1 MKFDHSVIFASIRLL
16 TLIAACVLM
25 PVHADES
32 ADVSQL
38 LRTGKLV
45 EAMTKADAFLAGKPN
60 DPQMRFLK
68 GVIQRSSGKQ
78 AEAIATF
85 TKLTEDYPE
94 LPEPYNNLAVL
105 YAGQGQFD
113 KARAAL
119 EMAIRTNPSYST
131 AHENLGD
138 VYARLASQAYNKALQ
153 LDGANAAVPPKLALI
168 RELFSPGN
176 KGQRPSVTVAAA
188 ASAAA
193 AAAPKPVA
201 STTAAAPAAQ
211 PVAATPPSAPA
222 VKPAAASAD
231 SAAEQAAQEAVLA
244 WAKAWSAK
252 DVASYLGAYS
262 KEFAPPGKQS
272 RAAWEEDRRKRI
284 VGKTSISVK
293 LDNLDVTI
301 SGNKAVAKFR
311 QQYRAGALSVSSRKT
326 LHLLKTGDH
335 WQITKESSGS

>member
-1 MKFDHSVIFASIRLL
+1 MKLDHSVIFTSIRML
-16 TLIAACVLM
+16 TLVAACAIM

-45 EAMTKADAFLAGKPN
+45 EAMTKAEAFLAAKPN

-105 YAGQGQFD
+105 FAGQGQFD

-201 STTAAAPAAQ
+201 STTTAPAA
-211 PVAATPPSAPA
+211 PTVAATPPSAPA
-222 VKPAAASAD
+222 AKPAVASTD
-231 SAAEQAAQEAVLA
+231 SAAEQAAQDAVMA

-252 DVASYLGAYS
+252 DMAGYLGAYS
-262 KEFAPPGKQS
+262 KEFTPPGKQS

-284 VGKTSISVK
+284 VGKNSISVK

-301 SGNKAVAKFR
+301 SANTAVAKFR
-311 QQYRAGALSVSSRKT
+311 QQYHAGALSVSSRKT
-326 LHLLKTGDH
+326 LHLVRTGDR
-335 WQITKESSGS
+335 WLITKESSGS

>member
-1 MKFDHSVIFASIRLL
+1 MKLDHSVIFTSIRLL

-45 EAMTKADAFLAGKPN
+45 EALAKADAFLAGKPN

-201 STTAAAPAAQ
+201 SATAPAPAAQ
-211 PVAATPPSAPA
+211 PVAATPPSVPA
-222 VKPAAASAD
+222 AKPAAASAD
-231 SAAEQAAQEAVLA
+231 SAAEQAAQDAVMA

-252 DVASYLGAYS
+252 DMAGYLGAYS

-284 VGKTSISVK
+284 VGKNSISVK

-301 SGNKAVAKFR
+301 SANKAVAKFR
-311 QQYRAGALSVSSRKT
+311 QQYHAGALSVSSRKT
-326 LHLLKTGDH
+326 LHLLKTGDR
-335 WQITKESSGS
+335 WLITKESSGN